1 MHIKNLD
8 VKVKALRAVTG
19 LTAAEFCEAVGINY
33 KSVWRWER
41 GEPIAE
47 DIARRM
53 AAAFGY
59 TFEQFLADSF
69 PTNNAEALLCL
80 QQKTAKRASLAA
92 KRARSLS

>member
-19 LTAAEFCEAVGINY
+19 LTVLEFCDEIGINY

-41 GEPIAE
+41 GEPIDE
-47 DIARRM
+47 QLARRM
-53 AAAFGY
+53 AAVFGY
-59 TFEQFLADSF
+59 TFDQFLADSF

-80 QQKTAKRASLAA
+80 QEKTAKRALRAA
-92 KRARSLS
+92 KAARS